1 MFLLRIWRYF
11 FFFLRAVVN
20 IPVQTLIFSPWFL
33 FCKMIISQLEL
44 GLPVIWFHFS
54 PGSIYY
60 QLIRTRFTRSPSEL
74 EFPFFQI
81 YNGNW
86 TEWSAVWA
94 EIPNMSS
101 DRNCMTRGSITTL
114 LYPFRNRLNTRLG
127 QFKYF
132 IDALLSQFEIKFIH
146 FFWGG
151 RGNIRVLETKVA
163 KLPHDTLSFSCNLID
178 YFKQALKS
186 DWSFCFKCSLLIG
199 WEKDVI

>member
-1 MFLLRIWRYF
+1 
-11 FFFLRAVVN
+11 
-20 IPVQTLIFSPWFL
+20 
-33 FCKMIISQLEL
+33 MIISQLEL

-132 IDALLSQFEIKFIH
+132 IDALLSQFEIKFIQ
-146 FFWGG
+146 FLGG
-151 RGNIRVLETKVA
+151 GRRGNIRVLETKVA
-163 KLPHDTLSFSCNLID
+163 KLPHDTLSLSFSLNKLWNLIGRFVLSVASSLAGKKMWFKAKNCD
-178 YFKQALKS
+178 SWIFFHRISRYFQKQI
-186 DWSFCFKCSLLIG
+186 FKNIRHMRSNTAQ
-199 WEKDVI
+199 W